1 MGPGRRTGSTG
12 SGVDAMNMAFKPK
25 PLSVRILERPEANE
39 LARIDAFVSASAEG
53 TAFHRP
59 AWVLA
64 VSRACGHQWRYL
76 LAEDGTGELQG
87 ILPLNLI
94 HSALFGRALVS
105 SGFAV
110 GGGILSDND
119 QAIQLLADKAW
130 EFAERH
136 SFPSVELR
144 GGPVPDGQWHHKQ
157 GIYAGF
163 VNPLADD
170 DENQLLAIPRKQ
182 RAEIRKGLANDLTVR
197 VGVGEQDRADHY
209 AVYAESVR
217 NLGTPVFPK
226 ALFDE
231 VLDEFGEDADI
242 LTVLHDGKPVAS
254 VLSLYHQQTVMP
266 YWGGGTWD
274 ARRFRANDIMYYSL
288 MNHARKRGCNKFDF
302 GRSKYGTGAF
312 SFKKN
317 WGFEPQ
323 PLSYATRTADGE
335 EARDVNPLSP
345 KYKAKIALWQRLPLP
360 VANLIGPMIAKG
372 LG

>member
-1 MGPGRRTGSTG
+1 
-12 SGVDAMNMAFKPK
+12 MNMAFKPT
-25 PLSVRILERPEANE
+25 PLSVRVLDHQDANE
-39 LARIDAFVSASAEG
+39 LARIEAFVAASAEA

-64 VSRACGHQWRYL
+64 VSRACGHEWRYL
-76 LAEDGTGELQG
+76 LAENASGDLQG

-110 GGGILSDND
+110 GGGILANND
-119 QAIQLLADKAW
+119 QAVQSLAEEAW
-130 EFAERH
+130 RFAESH

-144 GGPVPDGQWHHKQ
+144 GGPVPDQQWHNKQ

-163 VNPLADD
+163 VNRLADD
-170 DENQLLAIPRKQ
+170 DESQLLAIPRKQ

-197 VGVGEQDRADHY
+197 VGVGDQDRADHY

-231 VLDEFGEDADI
+231 VLDAFGADADI
-242 LTVLHDGKPVAS
+242 LTVLHQGKPVAS
-254 VLSLYHQQTVMP
+254 VLSLYHQQAVMP

-288 MNHARKRGCNKFDF
+288 MNHARERGCKEFDF

-323 PLSYATRTADGE
+323 LLSYAIRTADGE
-335 EARDVNPLSP
+335 EARDVNPMSP
-345 KYKAKIALWQRLPLP
+345 KYKAKIVLWQRLPLP
-360 VANLIGPMIAKG
+360 VANLVGPMIARG

>member
-1 MGPGRRTGSTG
+1 
-12 SGVDAMNMAFKPK
+12 MNMAFK
-25 PLSVRILERPEANE
+25 LRSLTVRVLDRPDADE
-39 LARIDAFVSASAEG
+39 LARIEAFVSASPEA

-59 AWVLA
+59 AWVLS
-64 VSRACGHQWRYL
+64 VSEACGHDWRYL
-76 LAEDGTGELQG
+76 LAEDEAGALQG

-110 GGGILSDND
+110 GGGILANND
-119 QAIQLLADKAW
+119 QAVQSLADEAW
-130 EFAERH
+130 NFAERH
-136 SFPSVELR
+136 SFPTVELR
-144 GGPVPDGQWHHKQ
+144 GGPVPNDHWQNKQ
-157 GIYAGF
+157 GVYAGF

-170 DENQLLAIPRKQ
+170 DESQLLAIPRKQ
-182 RAEIRKGLANDLTVR
+182 RAEVRKGMKNDLTVR
-197 VGVGEQDRADHY
+197 IGTGQRDRADHY

-226 ALFDE
+226 ALFDR
-231 VLDEFGEDADI
+231 VLDGFGEDADI
-242 LTVLHDGKPVAS
+242 LTVLHNNKPVAS

-288 MNHARKRGCNKFDF
+288 MTHARERGCQKFDF

-323 PLSYATRTADGE
+323 PLSYATRTADGK
-335 EARDVNPLSP
+335 EARDVNPMSP

-360 VANLIGPMIAKG
+360 VANLVGPMIAKG

>member
-1 MGPGRRTGSTG
+1 
-12 SGVDAMNMAFKPK
+12 MNMAFKPNS
-25 PLSVRILERPEANE
+25 LTVRVLDRPDPNE
-39 LARIDAFVSASAEG
+39 LARIEAFVSASAEG

-59 AWVLA
+59 AWVLS
-64 VSRACGHQWRYL
+64 VSKASGHEWRYL
-76 LAEDGTGELQG
+76 LAEDDAGTLQG

-110 GGGILSDND
+110 GGGILANND
-119 QAIQLLADKAW
+119 QTIQLLADEAW
-130 EFAERH
+130 SFAECH

-144 GGPVPDGQWHHKQ
+144 GGPVPDSQWDNKD
-157 GIYAGF
+157 GVYAGF

-170 DENQLLAIPRKQ
+170 EESQLLAIPRKQ
-182 RAEIRKGLANDLTVR
+182 RAEIRKGLANALTVR
-197 VGVGEQDRADHY
+197 VGTAAEDRADHY

-226 ALFDE
+226 ALFDD
-231 VLDEFGEDADI
+231 VLDEFGENADI
-242 LTVLHDGKPVAS
+242 LTVLDDGKPVAS
-254 VLSLYHQQTVMP
+254 VLSLYHRQTVMP

-288 MNHARKRGCNKFDF
+288 MNHARERGCNQFDF

>member
-1 MGPGRRTGSTG
+1 
-12 SGVDAMNMAFKPK
+12 MNMAFKPK
-25 PLSVRILERPEANE
+25 SLTVRVLDRPDANE
-39 LARIDAFVSASAEG
+39 LARIEAFVSTSPEG

-59 AWVLA
+59 AWVLS
-64 VSRACGHQWRYL
+64 VSKACGHDWRYL
-76 LAEDGTGELQG
+76 LAEDDAGALHG

-110 GGGILSDND
+110 GGGILAND
-119 QAIQLLADKAW
+119 DRAIQLLADEAW
-130 EFAERH
+130 SFAERH
-136 SFPSVELR
+136 SFPTVELR
-144 GGPVPDGQWHHKQ
+144 GGPLPSDHWQDKQ
-157 GIYAGF
+157 GVYAGF

-170 DENQLLAIPRKQ
+170 DESQLLAIPRKQ
-182 RAEIRKGLANDLTVR
+182 RAEIRKGMKNELTVR
-197 VGVGEQDRADHY
+197 IGTGQQDRADHY

-226 ALFDE
+226 ALFDA
-231 VLDEFGEDADI
+231 VLDGFGEDADI
-242 LTVLHDGKPVAS
+242 LTVLHEGKPLAS
-254 VLSLYHQQTVMP
+254 VLSLYHQKTVMP

-288 MNHARKRGCNKFDF
+288 MNHARERGCHKFDF

-317 WGFEPQ
+317 WGFEPE

-335 EARDVNPLSP
+335 EARDVNPMSP
-345 KYKAKIALWQRLPLP
+345 KYRAKIALWQRLPLA
-360 VANLIGPMIAKG
+360 VANRIGPMIAKG

>member
-1 MGPGRRTGSTG
+1 
-12 SGVDAMNMAFKPK
+12 MNMAFKPT
-25 PLSVRILERPEANE
+25 PLSVRVLERPEANE
-39 LARIDAFVSASAEG
+39 LARIEAFVAASSEG

-119 QAIQLLADKAW
+119 QAIQLLADEAW
-130 EFAERH
+130 SFAERH

-144 GGPVPDGQWHHKQ
+144 GGPVPDAMWQNKE

-163 VNPLADD
+163 VSALADD
-170 DENQLLAIPRKQ
+170 DESQLLAIPRKQ
-182 RAEIRKGLANDLTVR
+182 RAEIRKGLANELTVR
-197 VGVGEQDRADHY
+197 VGVEDQDRADHY

-226 ALFDE
+226 ALFDD
-231 VLDEFGEDADI
+231 VLDEFGDDADI

-254 VLSLYHQQTVMP
+254 VLSLYHQQVVMP

-274 ARRFRANDIMYYSL
+274 ARRVRANDIMYYSL
-288 MNHARKRGCNKFDF
+288 MNHARERGCHKFDF

-335 EARDVNPLSP
+335 EARDVNPMSP

-360 VANLIGPMIAKG
+360 LANLVGPMIAKG

>member
-1 MGPGRRTGSTG
+1 
-12 SGVDAMNMAFKPK
+12 MNMAFKPT
-25 PLSVRILERPEANE
+25 PLSVRVLERPEANE
-39 LARIDAFVSASAEG
+39 LARIEAFVAASSEG

-119 QAIQLLADKAW
+119 QAIQLLADEAW
-130 EFAERH
+130 SFAERH

-144 GGPVPDGQWHHKQ
+144 GGPVPDAMWQNKE

-163 VNPLADD
+163 VSVLADD
-170 DENQLLAIPRKQ
+170 DESQLLAIPRKQ
-182 RAEIRKGLANDLTVR
+182 RAEIRKGLANELTVR
-197 VGVGEQDRADHY
+197 IGVEDRDRTDHY

-226 ALFDE
+226 ALFDD
-231 VLDEFGEDADI
+231 VLDEFGDDADI

-254 VLSLYHQQTVMP
+254 VLSLYHQQVVMP

-274 ARRFRANDIMYYSL
+274 ARRVRANDIMYYSL
-288 MNHARKRGCNKFDF
+288 MNHARERGCHKFDF

-335 EARDVNPLSP
+335 EARDVNPMSP

-360 VANLIGPMIAKG
+360 LANLVGPMIAKG